1 MNMLLILLGSTLL
14 LVGGALL
21 LTAAWGVLRLP
32 DALSRQHAA
41 TKAGTLAIATV
52 CLGALL
58 LQPDWAWAWRLALLV
73 GFLFV
78 TLPLASLLL
87 ARAAFLERASGML
100 EAARTRHAGR
110 RRSRRSGA
118 ADAESGARDPIG
130 HGDPRRRSGR

>member
-87 ARAAFLERASGML
+87 ARAALREYGEEL
-100 EAARTRHAGR
+100 PQEVEARQPG
-110 RRSRRSGA
+110 
-118 ADAESGARDPIG
+118 
-130 HGDPRRRSGR
+130 GDS